1 MRLTINLDHDH
12 YVIAKA
18 LAKEA
23 ECSLSKAVNELIR
36 KALEPEA
43 SPSGKRSAYAKDG
56 LPKVK
61 GKRAFT
67 SEDVYRIE
75 NDSVTL
81 DERDPA

>member
-23 ECSLSKAVNELIR
+23 DCSISSAVNGLIR
-36 KALEPEA
+36 KGLEPVA
-43 SPSGKRSAYAKDG
+43 SSGKKRSTSPKDG

-75 NDSVTL
+75 NESVTL
-81 DERDPA
+81 NEGNPA

>member
-1 MRLTINLDHDH
+1 MRLTINLDQDH

-23 ECSLSKAVNELIR
+23 DCSISKAVNGLIR
-36 KALEPEA
+36 KALESE
-43 SPSGKRSAYAKDG
+43 PSRESRRSAAAKDG
-56 LPKVK
+56 LPKVN

-67 SEDVYRIE
+67 SEDVYRFE
-75 NDSVTL
+75 NDSVTF